1 MSPSIS
7 VKQTLGKRLK
17 KLSLFSL
24 EKRGRENCEFA
35 RNKQG
40 CFYLFVLKE
49 ARGGRLG
56 IQFRRV
62 DSPGWWGVGIF
73 VPPSTCPPGVI
84 WRRLETFLVIMTG
97 RGWTDSAT
105 GTQWVEA
112 KDAAMQGTAP
122 QQRTK

>member
-35 RNKQG
+35 RNKRG

-49 ARGGRLG
+49 AGGGRLG

-62 DSPGWWGVGIF
+62 DSPGGGESGFLHTHPPLPPPTRGHLAMSGDIFSYHDRQRVGGQ
-73 VPPSTCPPGVI
+73 CY
-84 WRRLETFLVIMTG
+84 WHLVG
-97 RGWTDSAT
+97 RS
-105 GTQWVEA
+105 
-112 KDAAMQGTAP
+112 
-122 QQRTK
+122 